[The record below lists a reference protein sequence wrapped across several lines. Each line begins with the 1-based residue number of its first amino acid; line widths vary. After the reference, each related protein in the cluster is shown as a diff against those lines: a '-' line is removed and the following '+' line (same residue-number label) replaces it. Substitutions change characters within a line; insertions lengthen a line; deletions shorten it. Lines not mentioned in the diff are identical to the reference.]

1 VTGGAG
7 FIGCNYVRYML
18 ASDADVRIV
27 NLDALT
33 YAGSLDNL
41 KDLPDKVNSV
51 GREDALGYKVNGDQV
66 NCATRE
72 YPLGE
77 ARDGALGYE
86 SRHTFVQGD
95 ICDRA
100 LVDRLLREHQVDTI
114 VHFAAES
121 HVDNSISGP
130 EIFVQ
135 TNVMGTFTLLEAA
148 RQYWLVE
155 RQGRGV
161 RSQGAGTSHQSPV
174 TSHDSLRES
183 FRFHHISTDEVY
195 GTLSKDDP
203 AFSEETPYAP
213 NSPYSA
219 SKAGSD
225 HLVRAYFHTYG
236 LPVTTTNCSNNYGPY
251 QHSEKLIPT
260 IIRNCVNGSAIPVYG
275 DGSNIRDWLYV
286 EDHCSGIDAVI
297 RKGKLGETYNIGGI
311 NEWANIDIVRCIC
324 SIMDELVVGNVSKSS
339 GELWN
344 KRVSSGGQV
353 TSHKSL
359 ISFVTDRPG
368 HDWRYAIDA
377 SKMGQTMD
385 WKPAETFETG
395 IRKTVE
401 WYLDG
406 SKT

>member
-1 VTGGAG
+1 MNEFNPRNILVTGGAG

-18 ASDADVRIV
+18 KNDSEVSIV
-27 NLDALT
+27 NLDKLT

-41 KDLPDKVNSV
+41 TDLPDK
-51 GREDALGYKVNGDQV
+51 
-66 NCATRE
+66 
-72 YPLGE
+72 
-77 ARDGALGYE
+77 
-86 SRHTFVQGD
+86 SRHVFVQGD
-95 ICDRA
+95 ICDRE
-100 LVDRLLREHQVDTI
+100 LIDRLLREYEIDTI

-148 RQYWLVE
+148 RQYWM
-155 RQGRGV
+155 GG
-161 RSQGAGTSHQSPV
+161 SQGAAGGAVQS
-174 TSHDSLRES
+174 SY
-183 FRFHHISTDEVY
+183 RFHHISTDEVY
-195 GTLSKDDP
+195 GTLEQDDS

-260 IIRNCVNGSAIPVYG
+260 IIRNCVNGSPIPVYG

-297 RKGKLGETYNIGGI
+297 RKGRLGGVYNIGGI

-324 SIMDELVVGNVSKSS
+324 SLLDECH
-339 GELWN
+339 
-344 KRVSSGGQV
+344 
-353 TSHKSL
+353 TSQHTPHASL

-377 SKMGQTMD
+377 SKMRLELGWQ
-385 WKPAETFETG
+385 PAETFETG

-401 WYLDG
+401 WYLEH
-406 SKT
+406 KA